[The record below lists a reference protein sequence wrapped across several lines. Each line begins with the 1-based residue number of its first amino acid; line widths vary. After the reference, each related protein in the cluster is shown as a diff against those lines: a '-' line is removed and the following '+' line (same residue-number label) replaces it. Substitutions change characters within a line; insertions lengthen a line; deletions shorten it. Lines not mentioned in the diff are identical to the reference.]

1 MDTKECC
8 VKVSFDFFKEKKVQ
22 NNSSVAFQGI
32 KQTKSDDG
40 FKEYE
45 FSYPYDENRDD
56 CYLEVY
62 KLDKDKYNNYF
73 SKGRAT
79 NRFDSSTMYKMKPGA
94 NKIDFA
100 RTFGIDDNAPFAYH
114 YVLVDK
120 NSKYQR
126 IRIDA
131 GDSIDERAGASDP
144 DDRNKAVFNIA
155 IPTKSG
161 LSKGGSMK
169 LVIID
174 SQKVGYVYNDQ
185 NVIVRDEK
193 LAKRGENGIKTL
205 TNKFGGTLAGLEHA
219 VDNGEYDNYGRII
232 SLPVFTDD
240 DFTSHAYWNKN
251 CMQMASSLGNI
262 NNYASLQ
269 RKMFAHGLNFVS
281 DGAFVNEGL
290 EGVHFK
296 HLLKWGA
303 DSPYFNWFRAS
314 GLKDNPLSMGV
325 FVKNKNYISHK
336 VVNSPY
342 IYSQDKIG
350 HVSIKKKSK
359 NDPSYDPK
367 KPTYIQFFDT
377 RLVNDIERNDTTSL
391 IKTYSKMSTE
401 NVYDL
406 HTHND
411 SVFPYAFEI
420 NPEEYND
427 NIKRLNEYN
436 SSNYKDEVLDLSS
449 PKAAR
454 IVSKFKNFE
463 VEGKFES
470 GFETWDA
477 NPDIAKLNFVF
488 SNADTKALKN
498 IEDPNDKAKEM
509 AKIERANSQ
518 VQDYAV
524 TSGQYWTKKTDDILR
539 LSIAQKLRRLDMNN
553 PSKVYD
559 TIRSKSNGKIFPETL
574 PEDVSKI
581 EVENVLYGMYQSKR
595 KLSNEDKK
603 SQILQGLMNTP
614 LDSFEF
620 GDNIVSVLASPL
632 ISKRATTPAEI
643 GVPRYDIYKNGNKHL
658 LKEYKETY
666 DKMDNLYTHE
676 MLDYAEKVLGVVNSE
691 LPENNKLFDGDK
703 VTDFGKY
710 VLPLVTPE
718 IAKYAVIRSL
728 APDLTVAIDKTSG
741 EITYD
746 YKTLKQLSL
755 QGVGVTNPS
764 SPKDEAE
771 MLISTMKKGMKNL
784 DFSPTS
790 EIVDSIVKSVKD
802 TSVEAFELAD
812 LIVDKTQSG
821 LDWRID
827 ATKDIADVE
836 ALRNE
841 NTNFDYT
848 WQSVINFWKKFN
860 KGVLQNN
867 PNAYLVAEVTD
878 ENSLYDKGLGRY
890 SGKFSKHSDIVS
902 KFERETGMT
911 STANYSYFFTDV
923 AKMFT
928 KCFEDGSSWEDND
941 YLQKLLFEKMV
952 GGGNYL
958 KSGSL
963 PSIEYSYT
971 FIGNHD
977 KPRALHC
984 AAMDMGM
991 FYTDLNYPDNYD
1003 NRLKAYKMIKN
1014 NFFDYINPHD
1024 VNNYDFSA
1032 VSPKAVAMGY
1042 ALRKAFI
1049 DVLNDYKDKK
1059 HEMSDAEFQ
1068 EAFVALSQAVSDL
1081 SQGKFMGR
1089 RFDPDAFG
1097 IKPYDV
1103 SIAMVVKQARSKYN
1117 LHLPPALSPKFED
1130 DVFEKALDPAISKL
1144 LGMMKYLVALPGM
1157 PTLFDGDDVGA
1168 TGYDTKTKN
1177 MYLQGRQ
1184 RVHDE
1189 WIDVGGPKY
1198 KLFINKHKKEFDE
1211 VMSIRKNPK
1220 CNALNNGAPFTLPLQ
1235 TSEQGVKCPVI
1246 LRQSTDGKMAL
1257 SIFNTSGLHSDN
1269 ERYYSPEKQTF
1280 DSIKLNFETKKDN
1293 NGHEYTVFE
1302 DGANGVGITG
1312 LKNDTI
1318 FVNAKDPNDLYYVN
1332 EHDGKYFLKR
1342 GSDNGKI
1349 TVEDSTLI
1357 LYHVPDK
1364 SKLSFTGNYDIKPSM
1379 KFVTSM
1385 YKQNNVDCGKK
1396 LALYK

>member
-1 MDTKECC
+1 M
-8 VKVSFDFFKEKKVQ
+8 KVSLDLKNKNAQNHAVSFSGFK
-22 NNSSVAFQGI
+22 A
-32 KQTKSDDG
+32 TKSDDG

-45 FSYPYDENRDD
+45 FSYPYDSNADD

-73 SKGRAT
+73 SVGKAS
-79 NRFDSSTMYKMKPGA
+79 NRFDGSNRYKMTPGV
-94 NKIDFA
+94 NKIDFSK
-100 RTFGIDDNAPFAYH
+100 TFGIDDNTPFAYH
-114 YVLVDK
+114 YVLENK
-120 NSKYQR
+120 NSKYKR
-126 IRIDA
+126 VRIDA
-131 GDSIDERAGASDP
+131 GDSIDERGSSQDP
-144 DDRNKAVFNIA
+144 DDKINAVFNIA

-161 LSKGGSMK
+161 LSKGGAMK

-174 SQKVGYVYNDQ
+174 SQKVGYVYNDH
-185 NVIVRDEK
+185 NVIVHNDK

-219 VDNGEYDNYGRII
+219 VDNGEYDGYGRII

-240 DFTSHAYWNKN
+240 DFTSHSYWNKN

-296 HLLKWGA
+296 HMLKWGV

-325 FVKNKNYISHK
+325 FVKNKDFISHK
-336 VVNSPY
+336 IVNSPY
-342 IYSQDKIG
+342 TYTQNKIG
-350 HVSIKKKSK
+350 LVSIKKKSK
-359 NDPSYDPK
+359 GDPTYDPK

-377 RLVNDIERNDTTSL
+377 RLVSNTEKNDTTSL
-391 IKTYSKMSTE
+391 IKTYSKMSTD

-420 NPEEYND
+420 DPKAYND

-436 SSNYKDEVLDLSS
+436 AAKSDNIVDIDS
-449 PKAAR
+449 PLAAR
-454 IVSKFKNFE
+454 ILSKFKNFE

-477 NPDIAKLNFVF
+477 NPDIAKLNYVF
-488 SNADTKALKN
+488 SHADTKSLKN
-498 IEDPNDKAKEM
+498 IEKPEDKKKEM
-509 AKIERANSQ
+509 SKILRANAQ

-524 TSGQYWTKKTDDILR
+524 TSGQYWTQKTDDILR
-539 LSIAQKLRRLDMNN
+539 MSVAQNLKRVDKNN
-553 PSKVYD
+553 PSIVYD
-559 TIRSKSNGKIFPETL
+559 QIMDRANGKVFPKSLKSEITK
-574 PEDVSKI
+574 D
-581 EVENVLYGMYQSKR
+581 EVINVLYGMYQPKR

-603 SQILQGLMNTP
+603 SQIIQGLMNTP

-632 ISKRATTPAEI
+632 VSKRATTPSEI
-643 GVPRYDIYKNGNKHL
+643 GVSRYDIFKSGNKNL
-658 LKEYKETY
+658 QPEYRETY
-666 DKMDNLYTHE
+666 EQMDKLYTNE
-676 MLDYAEKVLGVVNSE
+676 LASFATSVLDVVDKA
-691 LPENNKLFDGDK
+691 LPTGNKLFDGDK
-703 VTDFGKY
+703 VTDYGKY
-710 VLPLVTPE
+710 VLPLVTPG
-718 IAKYAVIRSL
+718 IMKYAAIKSL
-728 APDLTVAIDKTSG
+728 APDLTMAINKNNG

-746 YKTLKQLSL
+746 YKTLKSL
-755 QGVGVTNPS
+755 TLEGVGVTNPA
-764 SPKDEAE
+764 SPKDEAK
-771 MLISTMKKGMKNL
+771 MLLDVIKKGTKHL
-784 DFSPTS
+784 DSSAGS
-790 EIVDSIVKSVKD
+790 EIVDSILKSIKD
-802 TSVEAFELAD
+802 TSVESFELAD
-812 LIVDKTQSG
+812 LIIDKTQSG

-860 KGVLQNN
+860 TGVLQNN
-867 PNAYLVAEVTD
+867 PNAYLVAEITD
-878 ENSLYDKGLGRY
+878 ENTLHNKGLGY
-890 SGKFSKHSDIVS
+890 HSGKFPKYSDIVS
-902 KFERETGMT
+902 KFQRETGMT
-911 STANYSYFFTDV
+911 STANYSYFFTDI

-928 KCFEDGSSWEDND
+928 SCFEDGSYWNDSD

-952 GGGNYL
+952 GGGDPYL

-963 PSIEYSYT
+963 DSIEYSYT

-984 AAMDMGM
+984 AALDLGM
-991 FYTDLNYPDNYD
+991 FYTDLNYVSNYD
-1003 NRLKAYKMIKN
+1003 NRLKAYKMINN
-1014 NFFDYINPHD
+1014 NFFDYINPND

-1049 DVLNDYKDKK
+1049 DVLNDYKDNK
-1059 HEMSDAEFQ
+1059 HQLSDYEFN
-1068 EAFVALSQAVSDL
+1068 EAFKSIGQAISDL
-1081 SQGKFMGR
+1081 SQGKFMGK
-1089 RFDPDAFG
+1089 RFDADAFG
-1097 IKPYDV
+1097 IKPFDV
-1103 SIAMVVKQARSKYN
+1103 SIAMVLKQARSQYN
-1117 LHLPPALSPKFED
+1117 LQLPSEVSHDFENV
-1130 DVFEKALDPAISKL
+1130 VFEKALDPAISKL

-1189 WIDVGGPKY
+1189 WLDVDSPKY
-1198 KLFINKHKKEFDE
+1198 KSFIAKHKKEFDD
-1211 VMSIRKNPK
+1211 VMSVRKNPK
-1220 CNALNNGAPFTLPLQ
+1220 CNALNNGAPFTLPIQ
-1235 TSEQGVKCPVI
+1235 KSEQGVKCPAI
-1246 LRQSTDGKMAL
+1246 LRQSTDGRMAL
-1257 SIFNTSGLHSDN
+1257 SVFNTSNLHHDS
-1269 ERYYSPEKQTF
+1269 EKYYDKETQTF
-1280 DSIKLNFETKKDN
+1280 DSIKLNFETTKDGKTIFE
-1293 NGHEYTVFE
+1293 NGE
-1302 DGANGVGITG
+1302 NGVGVTG
-1312 LKNDTI
+1312 LNNNTV
-1318 FVNAKDPNDLYYVN
+1318 FVNAKDPNDKYYVN
-1332 EHDGKYFLKR
+1332 ELDGKYFLKR
-1342 GSDNGKI
+1342 GTDNGKI
-1349 TVEDSTLI
+1349 TLDDTTLI

-1364 SKLSFTGNYDIKPSM
+1364 TPLSFTGRCDVKPSM
-1379 KFVTSM
+1379 HFISNVYTNKTSTS
-1385 YKQNNVDCGKK
+1385 GKK